1 MKVLLVGGGGR
12 EHALGWKIAQ
22 SPLLTRLYLAPGNP
36 GLNRHGE
43 AIGVAADD
51 IDGIVAAARDKAVD
65 LVVVG
70 PEAPLAAGIAD
81 RLGAQGIACFG
92 PSAAA
97 ARLEASKSFMKEVAK
112 SAGAPTAAFAR
123 FRDSAEAKGHLRRI
137 DPPYVVKADGLAG
150 GKGVI
155 IAETLAEADAAV
167 DAIMGGAV
175 GSAGAEI
182 VIEEFLEGE
191 EASFFVIADG
201 ERCLPLIAAQDHK
214 RAFDGD
220 KGPNTGGMGAYAP
233 APVFTEIVREQ
244 TMTRIVAPVIAEM
257 RRRGAP
263 YRGVLFAGLM
273 VTRDGPKLIEFN
285 VRFGDPECQ
294 ALMRLLKSD
303 LLPVLHGAATGALNT
318 RALDWSADACA
329 VVVMA
334 AKGYPGDY
342 KKGSVIGGVDKAQH
356 CEGVIVFHA
365 GTAGQ
370 GGVLTAAGGRV
381 LNVTATGGDIRTAIE
396 RAYRGVSCIDWPEG
410 FCRRDIGWRALKAL
424 I

>member
-43 AIGVAADD
+43 ALSVAADD
-51 IDGIVAAARDKAVD
+51 IDGIVAAAKSKAVD

-70 PEAPLAAGIAD
+70 PEGPLAAGLAD
-81 RLGAQGIACFG
+81 RLDAASIPCFG
-92 PSAAA
+92 PSAMA
-97 ARLEASKSFMKEVAK
+97 ARLESSKAFMKDIAK
-112 SAGAPTAAFAR
+112 AAGVPTAAFER
-123 FRDSAEAKGHLRRI
+123 FRDRAAAKAHLRRI
-137 DPPYVVKADGLAG
+137 DPPYVIKADGLAS
-150 GKGVI
+150 GKGVV

-167 DAIMGGAV
+167 EAIMGGAL
-175 GSAGAEI
+175 GPAGAEI
-182 VIEEFLEGE
+182 VIEAFLDGE

-214 RAFDGD
+214 RAYDGD

-233 APVFTEIVREQ
+233 APIFTETVREQ
-244 TMTRIVAPVIAEM
+244 TMTRIVGPVIAEM
-257 RRRGAP
+257 ARRGAP

-273 VTRDGPKLIEFN
+273 VSREGPQLIEFN
-285 VRFGDPECQ
+285 ARFGDPECQ

-303 LLPVLHGAATGALNT
+303 LLPVLYDAATGALKT
-318 RALDWSADACA
+318 RALDWSADASA

-334 AKGYPGDY
+334 AKGYPGAY
-342 KKGSVIGGVDKAQH
+342 QKGSAINGVADAQR
-356 CEGVIVFHA
+356 CEGVMVFHA
-365 GTAGQ
+365 GTAGDA
-370 GGVLTAAGGRV
+370 GAPTASGGRV
-381 LNVTATGGDIRTAIE
+381 INITATGSTIRAAVE
-396 RAYRGVSCIDWPEG
+396 RAYKGVSCIDWPEG
-410 FCRRDIGWRALKAL
+410 YCRRDIGWRALKAL